1 MKLTKGKSLA
11 TALLMSAVLA
21 GGVSTSFAATQT
33 QTLDMTSMTMPTFDS
48 VKNGDVLTLKVSG
61 LTGSEGVYVSVCDKT
76 VTSATKGTLCDTNQ
90 AHMAWITTD
99 GAQGSSAQ
107 ATGGDITVADT
118 FGAIDCK
125 TTACVLYVRGDHNNP
140 TAGQLTRKIDLTFTS
155 GGMAKTDDAVTGTAG
170 NFTMTPNVPHDLTY
184 RTPLTFS
191 LTTTSG
197 LAVSLSSLTP
207 DCTVVGN
214 VVTAIAGE
222 SVCAIAATTT
232 GNDTYNALNVNFP
245 FYTHS
250 LVQKVTITW
259 PSLAT
264 LKSKGLAT
272 FNRVKT
278 NVDIY
283 PTLSSSTPKV
293 CKVIVTGTKWK
304 ISALK
309 AGTCTINVTSAG
321 DSTLAKRWTALTA
334 AHTYVLKSV
343 GKSS

>member
-1 MKLTKGKSLA
+1 MKLTKGKYA
-11 TALLMSAVLA
+11 VTALLVSAVFA
-21 GGVSTSFAATQT
+21 GGISTSFAATQT

-48 VKNGDVLTLKVSG
+48 VQAGDVLTLKVSG
-61 LTGSEGVYVSVCDKT
+61 LSGSEGVYVSVCSSA
-76 VTSATKGTLCDTNQ
+76 VTSATKSTLCDPSQ
-90 AHMAWITTD
+90 AHMAWITAD

-107 ATGGDITVADT
+107 ATGGNISVADT
-118 FGAIDCK
+118 FGEIDCK
-125 TTACVLYVRGDHNNP
+125 TTACVLYVRGDHNNSS
-140 TAGQLTRKIDLTFTS
+140 AYQLTRKIDLTFTS
-155 GGMAKTDDAVTGTAG
+155 GGIVKTDDGVTGTAG
-170 NFTMTPNVPHDLTY
+170 TFTMTPNVAHDLTY
-184 RTPLTFS
+184 RTPVTFS
-191 LTTTSG
+191 LTATSG
-197 LAVSLSSLTP
+197 LAVSLASLTP

-222 SVCAIAATTT
+222 TVCAIAATTV

-250 LVQKVTITW
+250 LGQKVSIAW

-278 NVDIY
+278 NVDVY
-283 PTLSSSTPKV
+283 PTLTSSTPKV
-293 CKVIVTGTKWK
+293 CKVSVTGMKWK

-309 AGTCTINVTSAG
+309 PGTCTIKVASAA
-321 DSTLAKRWTALTA
+321 DLTLAKRWTALA
-334 AHTYVLKSV
+334 AQHTYVLRSV